1 MKFCSA
7 YYSDTGKKE
16 TNQDSLLFIQSCQPQ
31 GDEIVLAVICDGVGG
46 LKRGERAS
54 AEAVKAFRSWFH
66 DRIENLYYQE
76 NLVAVLFNEWDKLIQ
91 SLHSSMKED
100 SEKAGFRSGT
110 TVEAVLFMKNQYYI
124 CHVGDCRTYIVSD
137 TITQLTTDHTVVQRE
152 LTEGRLTLQQAQKDP
167 RQSLLLQCVG
177 AGKAV
182 KPDFLHGE
190 VQSHQSFLICCDGFR
205 RRVRHSAAKSIAA
218 D

>member
-76 NLVAVLFNEWDKLIQ
+76 NLVAVLFN
-91 SLHSSMKED
+91 
-100 SEKAGFRSGT
+100 
-110 TVEAVLFMKNQYYI
+110 
-124 CHVGDCRTYIVSD
+124 
-137 TITQLTTDHTVVQRE
+137 
-152 LTEGRLTLQQAQKDP
+152 
-167 RQSLLLQCVG
+167 
-177 AGKAV
+177 
-182 KPDFLHGE
+182 
-190 VQSHQSFLICCDGFR
+190 
-205 RRVRHSAAKSIAA
+205 
-218 D
+218 